1 MLALVLSLWYR
12 FVGKLVPGMVGGI
25 GMMVRVHG
33 GDFESGNWTDSFE
46 VSLDRELLDPL
57 AEKGDYFCHF
67 IGLLGLDLNP

>member
-1 MLALVLSLWYR
+1 
-12 FVGKLVPGMVGGI
+12 MVGGM